1 MQRRKLWRKSTII
14 IMAIA
19 ILVIAGC
26 GKKTGASQTPVPEY
40 ILPGSGNVWIVPEE
54 ITVKAGEEFTT
65 EIHVNSGNQK
75 VASYG
80 LDLTFTSS
88 IISIDTS
95 KGESGVDAGK
105 DGYISAANANFQ
117 NLMKIAGFDV
127 YGTGP
132 GPDLNF
138 LKVYWKAVGS
148 GTSKINITVDK
159 ITDEKTRDLGRPM
172 GIGATV
178 TVQ

>member
-1 MQRRKLWRKSTII
+1 MQKRKLWRKSLII

-19 ILVIAGC
+19 MLVIAGC
-26 GKKTGASQTPVPEY
+26 EKKTGASQTPIPEY
-40 ILPGSGNVWIVPEE
+40 ILPGSGDVWIVPEE
-54 ITVKAGEEFTT
+54 ITVNAGEEFIT

-80 LDLTFTSS
+80 LDLNFTSS

-105 DGYISAANANFQ
+105 DGYVSAVNAALQ
-117 NLMKIAGFDV
+117 NKIRIAGFDV

-138 LKVYWKAVGS
+138 LKIYWKAVGS
-148 GTSKINITVDK
+148 GTSKINVTVDK

-172 GIGATV
+172 GIGGTV